1 MTIYSLD
8 VLLFL
13 FGTSLLFHVQFSL
26 LLPDLH
32 TDFSSGRLGG
42 LVFPSLSEFSTVY
55 GLFGTFFSFLL
66 SFFLCPYIWGVSL
79 IRSIY

>member
-13 FGTSLLFHVQFSL
+13 FRTSLLVQFSL

-32 TDFSSGRLGG
+32 IGLSRGGSGG
-42 LVFPSLSEFSTVY
+42 LVFSSLDKFSTVY
-55 GLFGTFFSFLL
+55 CDPHGQRLWL
-66 SFFLCPYIWGVSL
+66 SQ
-79 IRSIY
+79 

>member
-1 MTIYSLD
+1 MKIYSLD

-32 TDFSSGRLGG
+32 TGFLRGRSGG
-42 LVFPSLSEFSTVY
+42 LVFPSVSELSTVY
-55 GLFGTFFSFLL
+55 YDPHSQRLGIVSKAEIDFFSGTLL
-66 SFFLCPYIWGVSL
+66 LF
-79 IRSIY
+79 

>member
-13 FGTSLLFHVQFSL
+13 FGTSLLFQVQFSL

-32 TDFSSGRLGG
+32 TMDYTEAKTLNKIQQILNIHSSYAETRRQCLLGRFQLK
-42 LVFPSLSEFSTVY
+42 VHV
-55 GLFGTFFSFLL
+55 
-66 SFFLCPYIWGVSL
+66 
-79 IRSIY
+79 R